1 MDQTDRCCR
10 LYHDCCAVSFECDPE
25 TSEYE
30 ASLWKGNVKCIDQEG
45 TSIAAPAQYVPFQ
58 VPPQRAN
65 YTKSKWNQQ
74 GITVAHDL
82 LNIRGIFIDHN
93 DDLHVVQ
100 MSEDSV
106 LKFSSNN
113 GGTVADTDG
122 NLFITDYYNYR
133 RQKWSPNSDQGV
145 TIVTLNGSVPRSL
158 YVDKQGDI
166 YFSYLSLSSF
176 SNFSQLTKYPPTD
189 KTFLKHE
196 VNNTNGIFVD
206 QCGTVYIADA
216 SSGTVQKISKGN
228 SKGVAVATG
237 LADPWD
243 VQLDNYGNLYV
254 VEYHSNRVQRMSI
267 RDGTMKPIINK
278 SGAFGG
284 DSERL
289 NSPMSLAFDS
299 QYNLY
304 VTDQETF
311 KKSMDIET
319 K

>member
-1 MDQTDRCCR
+1 MQNLTIGQCQ
-10 LYHDCCAVSFECDPE
+10 A
-25 TSEYE
+25 T
-30 ASLWKGNVKCIDQEG
+30 
-45 TSIAAPAQYVPFQ
+45 AAPAQYVPFQ

-65 YTKSKWNQQ
+65 CTKPKWNQQ
-74 GITVAHDL
+74 EITVAHDL

-93 DDLHVVQ
+93 DDLYVIQ
-100 MSEDSV
+100 MSEDRV

-113 GGTVADTDG
+113 DGTVEDTDG

-133 RQKWSPNSDQGV
+133 IQKWSPNSDQGV

-166 YFSYLSLSSF
+166 YFSYLLLSSF
-176 SNFSQLTKYPPTD
+176 SNFSQLTKYSPTD
-189 KTFLKHE
+189 KIFFKYE
-196 VNNTNGIFVD
+196 VNNTNGVFVD

-228 SKGVAVATG
+228 SKGVVIATD

-243 VQLDNYGNLYV
+243 VKLDNYGNLYV
-254 VEYHSNRVQRMSI
+254 VESHNNHVQRMST
-267 RDGTMKPIINK
+267 RAGTMKPIINK

-299 QYNLY
+299 QYN
-304 VTDQETF
+304 
-311 KKSMDIET
+311 
-319 K
+319 